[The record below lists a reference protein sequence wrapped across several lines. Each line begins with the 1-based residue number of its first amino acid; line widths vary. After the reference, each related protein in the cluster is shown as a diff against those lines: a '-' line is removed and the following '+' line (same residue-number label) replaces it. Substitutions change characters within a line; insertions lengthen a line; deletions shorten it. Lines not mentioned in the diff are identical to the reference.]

1 MHLTMKSNFMSST
14 DNNEKGVM
22 YSKSDSSI
30 VMIGNH
36 SEEIIQN
43 LFHFL
48 LHKNQINLQE
58 SGTDSKFIFDH
69 VSGMHYLC
77 NYDRPQLR

>member
-22 YSKSDSSI
+22 CSKSDSGI
-30 VMIGNH
+30 VMIRNH
-36 SEEIIQN
+36 SEEIIQK

-48 LHKNQINLQE
+48 LNKNQINLQQ
-58 SGTDSKFIFDH
+58 SVTDSKFIFDH
-69 VSGMHYLC
+69 VSGMHYIY
-77 NYDRPQLR
+77 NYDRPQPR